1 MGFAG
6 MINTYGMDYSPIP
19 YLCTSKTVRL
29 SVFFH
34 MTFWPN
40 RRVEYLQL
48 AWWWK
53 PCFWWL
59 ITPLILGLRPTC
71 NWDTTHLETGAFHQV
86 SKSKIPSWAGC
97 VEPSW
102 RAQIS
107 SAAPGSLMRDWSSA
121 ISFEPR
127 KKRFQAGGSFDQL
140 WGRLYWCILI
150 SISKNK

>member
-6 MINTYGMDYSPIP
+6 MINTYGMDYTPIP
-19 YLCTSKTVRL
+19 YLWTSKTVRL

-40 RRVEYLQL
+40 RRMEYLQL

-53 PCFWWL
+53 PCFLWL

-86 SKSKIPSWAGC
+86 SKSKIPSWAVLNPHGA
-97 VEPSW
+97 PS
-102 RAQIS
+102 
-107 SAAPGSLMRDWSSA
+107 
-121 ISFEPR
+121 
-127 KKRFQAGGSFDQL
+127 FQAQ
-140 WGRLYWCILI
+140 RLDLSCGIEALP
-150 SISKNK
+150 SPLSHERRDSKLGEVLTNCGEDSTGAF

>member
-48 AWWWK
+48 AWWWQ

-71 NWDTTHLETGAFHQV
+71 NWDIQPIWKLGLFTKYRKAKFPAGLAVLNPHGAPKFQAQRLDLSCGIEALPSPLSHERRDSKLGEVLTNCGEDCTGAF
-86 SKSKIPSWAGC
+86 
-97 VEPSW
+97 
-102 RAQIS
+102 
-107 SAAPGSLMRDWSSA
+107 
-121 ISFEPR
+121 
-127 KKRFQAGGSFDQL
+127 
-140 WGRLYWCILI
+140 
-150 SISKNK
+150 